1 MLDLI
6 LHHFKPTIL
15 TTSSEKLS
23 KFLVN
28 ELINYKYS
36 YSDNVILENFSVSLA
51 NYSQLKEILSNDSNL
66 DKNFVVVTNVDYNVL
81 KDIVNKFDLEIIDL
95 DNVNDKIKIKLIS
108 SLVFLKLGLRS
119 DFSSD
124 FWINLLKI
132 ISNNF
137 FELYFIYKVISSNVN
152 EKESINRHFFYRVRS
167 YLEDN
172 FSDIERIDFYPDKK
186 NINDFLYFLLNPMDK
201 RNFYKGFMDFDLLD
215 RIYHKYLILS
225 DLSTKNFENLI
236 IDSDSAFVA
245 NFINVFSSLGQLV
258 FITSLNDFLIPEDI
272 LSDKF
277 GSEDFSYVLDFIFL
291 ILDKKIL
298 YVKANE
304 KSFLFYVKSIK
315 VNNMESIRS
324 FLKRYS
330 IDFQDIRFIFY
341 SYSEVYNKLINF
353 VILNLSDNLELSYR
367 ILSTSILAKN
377 SEYYNNFGFVNIAK
391 GNLDKAKDYILKRL
405 SFDPKDVL
413 ANYNLAVVYWLQKDY
428 VSALDVLKNKFLFV
442 DEPNSASFS
451 VVIPIYPFDKK
462 VFLFDVK
469 IDVLIKASLA
479 NLLFLSGQKEEA
491 IKIFS
496 KISIDYL
503 KVTPSFYNYL
513 LDSKNYIENN

>member
-1 MLDLI
+1 
-6 LHHFKPTIL
+6 
-15 TTSSEKLS
+15 
-23 KFLVN
+23 
-28 ELINYKYS
+28 
-36 YSDNVILENFSVSLA
+36 
-51 NYSQLKEILSNDSNL
+51 
-66 DKNFVVVTNVDYNVL
+66 
-81 KDIVNKFDLEIIDL
+81 
-95 DNVNDKIKIKLIS
+95 
-108 SLVFLKLGLRS
+108 
-119 DFSSD
+119 
-124 FWINLLKI
+124 
-132 ISNNF
+132 
-137 FELYFIYKVISSNVN
+137 
-152 EKESINRHFFYRVRS
+152 
-167 YLEDN
+167 
-172 FSDIERIDFYPDKK
+172 
-186 NINDFLYFLLNPMDK
+186 
-201 RNFYKGFMDFDLLD
+201 
-215 RIYHKYLILS
+215 
-225 DLSTKNFENLI
+225 
-236 IDSDSAFVA
+236 
-245 NFINVFSSLGQLV
+245 
-258 FITSLNDFLIPEDI
+258 
-272 LSDKF
+272 
-277 GSEDFSYVLDFIFL
+277 
-291 ILDKKIL
+291 
-298 YVKANE
+298 
-304 KSFLFYVKSIK
+304 
-315 VNNMESIRS
+315 MESIKS

-391 GNLDKAKDYILKRL
+391 GNLDKAKDYIFKRL

-428 VSALDVLKNKFLFV
+428 VSALDILKNKFLFV